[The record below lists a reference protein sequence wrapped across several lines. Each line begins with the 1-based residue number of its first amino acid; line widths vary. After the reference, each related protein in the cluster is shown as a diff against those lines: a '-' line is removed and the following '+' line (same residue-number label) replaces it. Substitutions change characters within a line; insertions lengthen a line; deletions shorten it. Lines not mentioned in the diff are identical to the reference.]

1 MTQTMPGF
9 TVWFTGLPCSGK
21 STQAQL
27 LAAELELRGWGVEV
41 LKADIPRGTV
51 DRERESQR
59 QVRNEEIRRIAY
71 VARLL
76 NKHGAAVIVDSVSAD
91 SKVRSE
97 VREAAGK
104 FAEVYVKAT
113 LVTCF
118 QRDAKG
124 MYRKAMAGQIR
135 GFTGIDEPYEP
146 PLSPELILE
155 TETDPPEVCAER
167 MIGALELMGYIE
179 CQSNFAGS
187 KHATASIPSVAPA
200 LAHSP
205 AHRT

>member
-27 LAAELELRGWGVEV
+27 LALELERRGWGVEV
-41 LKADIPRGTV
+41 LEADIPHNAV
-51 DRERESQR
+51 DLDRHSRR
-59 QVRNEEIRRIAY
+59 QARNDEIRRIAY

-76 NKHGAAVIVDSVSAD
+76 NKHGAAVIVDSISAD
-91 SKVRSE
+91 YKVRSE
-97 VREAAGK
+97 IREAAGK

-118 QRDAKG
+118 QRDPKG
-124 MYRKAMAGQIR
+124 MYRKAMAGEIR

-146 PLSPELILE
+146 PLFPELILE
-155 TETDPPEVCAER
+155 TETDPPAVCAER

-179 CQSNFAGS
+179 CHSDFAGS
-187 KHATASIPSVAPA
+187 TRATTGASAAAQSSTR
-200 LAHSP
+200 H
-205 AHRT
+205 T

>member
-1 MTQTMPGF
+1 MTQTMLGF

-27 LAAELELRGWGVEV
+27 LAAELELRGWGVEI
-41 LKADIPRGTV
+41 LDADASCDAGDAANQSHRQ
-51 DRERESQR
+51 ES
-59 QVRNEEIRRIAY
+59 NDEIRRIAY

-91 SKVRSE
+91 SKVRNE
-97 VREAAGK
+97 VRDAAGK

-118 QRDAKG
+118 QRDKKG
-124 MYRKAMAGQIR
+124 MYRKAMAGEIR

-146 PLSPELILE
+146 PLCPELILE

-167 MIGALELMGYIE
+167 MINALELMGYIE

-200 LAHSP
+200 LAQSS
-205 AHRT
+205 ARRT

>member
-27 LAAELELRGWGVEV
+27 LALELERRGWGVEV
-41 LKADIPRGTV
+41 LEADIAQDARNL
-51 DRERESQR
+51 DRHSRR
-59 QVRNEEIRRIAY
+59 QARNDEIRRIAY

-76 NKHGAAVIVDSVSAD
+76 NKHGAAVIVDSISAD
-91 SKVRSE
+91 YKVRSE
-97 VREAAGK
+97 VREAAEK

-118 QRDAKG
+118 QRDLKG
-124 MYRKAMAGQIR
+124 MYRKAMAGEIR

-155 TETDPPEVCAER
+155 TETDPPAVCAER

-179 CQSNFAGS
+179 CHSDFAASRRAITGASAAAQSS
-187 KHATASIPSVAPA
+187 TRHT
-200 LAHSP
+200 
-205 AHRT
+205 

>member
-1 MTQTMPGF
+1 VTQTMLGF

-27 LAAELELRGWGVEV
+27 LAAELELRGWGVEI
-41 LKADIPRGTV
+41 LDADASCDAGDAANQSHRQ
-51 DRERESQR
+51 ES
-59 QVRNEEIRRIAY
+59 NDEIRRIAY

-91 SKVRSE
+91 SKVRNE
-97 VREAAGK
+97 VRDAAGK

-118 QRDAKG
+118 QRDKKG
-124 MYRKAMAGQIR
+124 MYRKAMAGEIR

-146 PLSPELILE
+146 PLCPELILGDSNE
-155 TETDPPEVCAER
+155 
-167 MIGALELMGYIE
+167 IGAVLGNAACRGGEDTHDDPERHEGAKGLCFHGVPYVSL
-179 CQSNFAGS
+179 Q
-187 KHATASIPSVAPA
+187 
-200 LAHSP
+200 
-205 AHRT
+205 

>member
-187 KHATASIPSVAPA
+187 RRASAAAPTVMQA
-200 LAHSP
+200 SAR
-205 AHRT
+205 RT